1 MIAFLRVW
9 NVMSHALYCFSF
21 EAERDESRPFG
32 WRMEVVLLLFV
43 HFQL

>member
-1 MIAFLRVW
+1 MIAFLLVRK
-9 NVMSHALYCFSF
+9 VMNHALYCLSF
-21 EAERDESRPFG
+21 EAEHDKSCPFG